1 MAFPPVAVGAGEVTA
16 VVAVVVVVAAAA
28 AAAAAVATSAS
39 KVLLDVIAVFE
50 IAIVADY
57 FASTNRHRTLD

>member
-1 MAFPPVAVGAGEVTA
+1 MAFPPIAVGTGEVI
-16 VVAVVVVVAAAA
+16 VVVVVVVVV
-28 AAAAAVATSAS
+28 AAAVATSAS
-39 KVLLDVIAVFE
+39 KVLLDVIAVVE